1 MSEDEAKLFKTCA
14 IPFSSIETKF
24 VCVIGDNYDHSKKN
38 FKVTWGYGTIHV
50 KLINLKLKS

>member
-24 VCVIGDNYDHSKKN
+24 VCVIGDNYDRSEKK
-38 FKVTWGYGTIHV
+38 
-50 KLINLKLKS
+50 L